1 MNEFMNFKLNYFIFY
16 GLLFSAFVMLSI
28 APSSNGLAL
37 LSIPFLLLF
46 IFSKVFFLDF
56 KLNLKVLF
64 FSIGIQILLILNLLL
79 TYFYWRSDFSQIGNF
94 ILATLGV
101 LTYFSLSHLMSDFS
115 DKKIL
120 KAINFFIIFNLF
132 FFLVQVI
139 SYYLISLDLNF
150 GLILGGAGNRALNFT
165 EIYRPT
171 GIYDEPAIYGLFM
184 SVLIVSRLFFEKKVD
199 ILVILGIVSLF
210 FTFSF
215 VSILLAFG
223 IIFIL
228 LADRLGYGVSFVI
241 LILMIGILF
250 LAYESSWMPDF
261 LISRM
266 SSLLSGEDG
275 STSHKFQS
283 FDLWL
288 NNENVRNFGFGFIGL
303 REWTPDYFDAIYDM
317 TLYGTIITQFGLV
330 LAPFFILWIISF
342 LLFNGC
348 SVFSLLLCFLIF
360 IKLSAVHFLVFWV
373 FLAFY
378 QRAFYKLKSKGI

>member
-1 MNEFMNFKLNYFIFY
+1 MNLKLNSFIFY

-56 KLNLKVLF
+56 KLNFKVLF
-64 FSIGIQILLILNLLL
+64 FSIGIQILLIFNLLL
-79 TYFYWRSDFSQIGNF
+79 TYFYWKSDFAQIGNF

-101 LTYFSLSHLMSDFS
+101 LTYFSLSHLISDFP

-132 FFLVQVI
+132 FFLIQVI

-184 SVLIVSRLFFEKKVD
+184 SILVVSKLFFEKKVD
-199 ILVILGIVSLF
+199 ILVIFGVVSLF

-223 IIFIL
+223 IIFVL

-261 LISRM
+261 LLSRV
-266 SSLLSGEDG
+266 SSLLGGEDG

-283 FDLWL
+283 FDFWL

-317 TLYGTIITQFGLV
+317 TLYGTIITQFGLI

-342 LLFNGC
+342 LLFNGF
-348 SVFSLLLCFLIF
+348 SVFSLLLCLLIF

>member
-1 MNEFMNFKLNYFIFY
+1 MNFKLNSFIFY
-16 GLLFSAFVMLSI
+16 GLLFSAVFMLNI

-56 KLNLKVLF
+56 KLNLKILF
-64 FSIGIQILLILNLLL
+64 FSIAIQILLIFNLLL
-79 TYFYWRSDFSQIGNF
+79 TYFYWQNDFAQIGNF

-115 DKKIL
+115 DRKIL
-120 KAINFFIIFNLF
+120 NAINFFIIFNLF
-132 FFLVQVI
+132 FFLIQVI

-184 SVLIVSRLFFEKKVD
+184 SILVVSKLFFEKKVD

-215 VSILLAFG
+215 ASILLAFG

-228 LADRLGYGVSFVI
+228 LADRVGYGVSFVI
-241 LILMIGILF
+241 FILMIGILF

-261 LISRM
+261 LLSRM
-266 SSLLSGEDG
+266 SSLLGGEDG

-283 FDLWL
+283 FDFWL

-342 LLFNGC
+342 FLFNGC

>member
-1 MNEFMNFKLNYFIFY
+1 M
-16 GLLFSAFVMLSI
+16 
-28 APSSNGLAL
+28 
-37 LSIPFLLLF
+37 
-46 IFSKVFFLDF
+46 
-56 KLNLKVLF
+56 
-64 FSIGIQILLILNLLL
+64 
-79 TYFYWRSDFSQIGNF
+79 
-94 ILATLGV
+94 
-101 LTYFSLSHLMSDFS
+101 
-115 DKKIL
+115 
-120 KAINFFIIFNLF
+120 
-132 FFLVQVI
+132 
-139 SYYLISLDLNF
+139 DLNF

-184 SVLIVSRLFFEKKVD
+184 SILVVSKLFFEKKVD
-199 ILVILGIVSLF
+199 ILVIFGVVSLF

-223 IIFIL
+223 IIFVL

-261 LISRM
+261 LLSRV
-266 SSLLSGEDG
+266 SSLLGGEDG

-283 FDLWL
+283 FDFWL

-317 TLYGTIITQFGLV
+317 TLYGTIITQFGLI

-342 LLFNGC
+342 LLFNGF
-348 SVFSLLLCFLIF
+348 SVFSLLLCLLIF